1 MSSQASASGETPPHR
16 RSMRLDARR
25 NRERILVAARRIFA
39 QRPHEASMDDVARQA
54 GVGVGTLFRNFP
66 TRLDL
71 VRELYEENL
80 QQLAT
85 LAHQLSARREP
96 WEGLVEW
103 LQAFVSF
110 SQTNRVIIGELN
122 QANNHDPEF
131 DRRTTA
137 QIDAAVG
144 NVLDRALAV
153 HAVDPALTARDL
165 VQLVGGIVLFMATD
179 DTRNE
184 YLLSLILKG
193 IRLP

>member
-1 MSSQASASGETPPHR
+1 
-16 RSMRLDARR
+16 
-25 NRERILVAARRIFA
+25 
-39 QRPHEASMDDVARQA
+39 MDDVARQA